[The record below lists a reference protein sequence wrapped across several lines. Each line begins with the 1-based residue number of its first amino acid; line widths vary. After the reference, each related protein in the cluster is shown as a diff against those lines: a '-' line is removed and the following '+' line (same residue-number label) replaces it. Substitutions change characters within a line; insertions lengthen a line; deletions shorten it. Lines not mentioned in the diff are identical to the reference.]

1 MAGYEPL
8 LMTLAWNLGILLLA
22 VSLPGICT
30 PAPGRY
36 QASAWQDQ
44 TAPTPEAPP
53 PSTEAP
59 PAATQQEQTNPPAPP
74 PNPPSNQTQ
83 PQTTQAPTN
92 QPVTKK
98 KKRRKKKTSP
108 APATSADGPTKTV
121 VKNGS
126 TAEPEVKFSPGTTTD
141 QQNRQRGKVNY
152 LLTSTDG
159 NLKKLSTRQ
168 LNSSQQDA
176 VQQIR
181 TYMEQAKAALTE
193 GDLQRGENLAT
204 KARLLS
210 DDLLKQ

>member
-1 MAGYEPL
+1 M
-8 LMTLAWNLGILLLA
+8 N
-22 VSLPGICT
+22 
-30 PAPGRY
+30 

-44 TAPTPEAPP
+44 TAPTLEAPP
-53 PSTEAP
+53 PGTEGP
-59 PAATQQEQTNPPAPP
+59 PSLPQQEQ
-74 PNPPSNQTQ
+74 PNPPTPPQNPPSIEAQ
-83 PQTTQAPTN
+83 PQAPID

-108 APATSADGPTKTV
+108 APTTSADGPTKTV

-126 TAEPEVKFSPGTTTD
+126 TAEPEVKFSPGTTAD

-152 LLTSTDG
+152 LLTSTDD

-168 LNSSQQDA
+168 LNATQQDA

-181 TYMEQAKAALTE
+181 SYMEQAKAALTE
-193 GDLQRGENLAT
+193 GDLQRGENLAA

-210 DDLLKQ
+210 DDLLKH